1 MLRGQLYRRHV
12 PLCATMLYRCS
23 KAAHNRASNVF
34 MDIHFFR
41 LISLSLFY
49 IIRFSIYIYIVITK
63 IKEITA

>member
-41 LISLSLFY
+41 LISPSLFY
-49 IIRFSIYIYIVITK
+49 IIRFFIYIVITK
-63 IKEITA
+63 IKEIIA

>member
-41 LISLSLFY
+41 FISPSLFLNY
-49 IIRFSIYIYIVITK
+49 SLFYIYIVIIK
-63 IKEITA
+63 IKEIIA